1 MTTHDIAKQNQI
13 DPEGA
18 AETEREHMRHG
29 MDNNG
34 PNWTAAVSMGLL
46 MVIGGTFSVYALP
59 WGFKIVIT
67 LIGGLF

>member
-1 MTTHDIAKQNQI
+1 MTPHDIAKQNQI

-18 AETEREHMRHG
+18 AETKREHMQHG
-29 MDNNG
+29 NG
-34 PNWTAAVSMGLL
+34 STSPNWTAAVSMGLL